1 MVWRSFIAMTGE
13 FIMMRKLMTMALI
26 AGSFSIA
33 ACNTVRGAANDLNSA
48 ANCTENTIN
57 GQRC

>member
-1 MVWRSFIAMTGE
+1 
-13 FIMMRKLMTMALI
+13 MRKFVTLVVISGAL
-26 AGSFSIA
+26 ALS

-57 GQRC
+57 GARC